1 MKKSICIFFILF
13 SFFNVF
19 ADESHYKNI
28 SKIEMEVLRNEK
40 IIGYSNYFFKHI
52 GDTMIVENYTKFN
65 VEMFGI
71 NVFTINS
78 KSKEIYEK
86 DKLLSFESST
96 SQNDK
101 KKFVKLTY
109 DKNKNKFIIN
119 GSSYVGEANQENIIG
134 NWWNAKILET
144 KTQISPLSGSI
155 KKQEVKFTNEDEV
168 EYKNKKI
175 KLSQF
180 KLKSTEDLPDDKRPL
195 KFNLKW
201 DEAEQSRTKVQ
212 YFISQA
218 VLQAA
223 VEAAANGVK
232 RENLAFNFSYP
243 EAYSTDH
250 LRAFKRIT
258 RRAVNIGLHD
268 ENYKTQERQSSTYLA
283 GSSMGG
289 LISAYAI
296 CEYPN
301 TFGSVACFSTHWT
314 ALNGVFIEYLK
325 NNIPNPSNHKFY
337 FDYGTLGLD
346 SQYETY
352 QIKVD
357 SLMIAKGYE
366 KNKSWLTKKFEGH
379 GHNEKFWRSRFHYP
393 FEFFFN
399 SQE

>member
-40 IIGYSNYFFKHI
+40 IIGYSNYFFKHS

-96 SQNDK
+96 LQNDK

-155 KKQEVKFTNEDEV
+155 KKQEVKFTNEDQV

-180 KLKSTEDLPDDKRPL
+180 KLKSTEDLPDDKKLDFDIWLEPN
-195 KFNLKW
+195 KGIIF
-201 DEAEQSRTKVQ
+201 KVK
-212 YFISQA
+212 YNR
-218 VLQAA
+218 LG
-223 VEAAANGVK
+223 NW
-232 RENLAFNFSYP
+232 
-243 EAYSTDH
+243 
-250 LRAFKRIT
+250 
-258 RRAVNIGLHD
+258 
-268 ENYKTQERQSSTYLA
+268 
-283 GSSMGG
+283 
-289 LISAYAI
+289 
-296 CEYPN
+296 EYR
-301 TFGSVACFSTHWT
+301 
-314 ALNGVFIEYLK
+314 LK
-325 NNIPNPSNHKFY
+325 N
-337 FDYGTLGLD
+337 
-346 SQYETY
+346 YE
-352 QIKVD
+352 
-357 SLMIAKGYE
+357 
-366 KNKSWLTKKFEGH
+366 
-379 GHNEKFWRSRFHYP
+379 
-393 FEFFFN
+393 
-399 SQE
+399 

>member
-1 MKKSICIFFILF
+1 MKKSICIFYILF

-19 ADESHYKNI
+19 ADESHYKDI

-96 SQNDK
+96 LQNDK

-155 KKQEVKFTNEDEV
+155 KKQEVKFTNEDQV

-180 KLKSTEDLPDDKRPL
+180 KLKSTEDLPDDKKLDFDIWLEPNKGIIFKVKYNRL
-195 KFNLKW
+195 GKW
-201 DEAEQSRTKVQ
+201 
-212 YFISQA
+212 
-218 VLQAA
+218 
-223 VEAAANGVK
+223 
-232 RENLAFNFSYP
+232 
-243 EAYSTDH
+243 
-250 LRAFKRIT
+250 
-258 RRAVNIGLHD
+258 
-268 ENYKTQERQSSTYLA
+268 
-283 GSSMGG
+283 
-289 LISAYAI
+289 
-296 CEYPN
+296 EYR
-301 TFGSVACFSTHWT
+301 
-314 ALNGVFIEYLK
+314 LK
-325 NNIPNPSNHKFY
+325 N
-337 FDYGTLGLD
+337 
-346 SQYETY
+346 YE
-352 QIKVD
+352 
-357 SLMIAKGYE
+357 
-366 KNKSWLTKKFEGH
+366 
-379 GHNEKFWRSRFHYP
+379 
-393 FEFFFN
+393 
-399 SQE
+399 

>member
-40 IIGYSNYFFKHI
+40 IIGFSNYFFKHS

-155 KKQEVKFTNEDEV
+155 KKQEVKFTNEDQV

-180 KLKSTEDLPDDKRPL
+180 KLKSTEDLPDDKKLDFDIWLEPN
-195 KFNLKW
+195 KGIIF
-201 DEAEQSRTKVQ
+201 KVK
-212 YFISQA
+212 YNR
-218 VLQAA
+218 L
-223 VEAAANGVK
+223 
-232 RENLAFNFSYP
+232 
-243 EAYSTDH
+243 
-250 LRAFKRIT
+250 
-258 RRAVNIGLHD
+258 
-268 ENYKTQERQSSTYLA
+268 
-283 GSSMGG
+283 GSW
-289 LISAYAI
+289 
-296 CEYPN
+296 EYR
-301 TFGSVACFSTHWT
+301 
-314 ALNGVFIEYLK
+314 LK
-325 NNIPNPSNHKFY
+325 N
-337 FDYGTLGLD
+337 
-346 SQYETY
+346 YE
-352 QIKVD
+352 
-357 SLMIAKGYE
+357 
-366 KNKSWLTKKFEGH
+366 
-379 GHNEKFWRSRFHYP
+379 
-393 FEFFFN
+393 
-399 SQE
+399 

>member
-1 MKKSICIFFILF
+1 MKKSICTFFILF

-40 IIGYSNYFFKHI
+40 IIGYSNYFFKHS

-155 KKQEVKFTNEDEV
+155 KKQEVKFNNEDQV

-180 KLKSTEDLPDDKRPL
+180 KLKSTEDLPDDKKLDFDIWLEPN
-195 KFNLKW
+195 KGIIF
-201 DEAEQSRTKVQ
+201 KVK
-212 YFISQA
+212 YNR
-218 VLQAA
+218 LG
-223 VEAAANGVK
+223 NW
-232 RENLAFNFSYP
+232 
-243 EAYSTDH
+243 
-250 LRAFKRIT
+250 
-258 RRAVNIGLHD
+258 
-268 ENYKTQERQSSTYLA
+268 
-283 GSSMGG
+283 
-289 LISAYAI
+289 
-296 CEYPN
+296 EYR
-301 TFGSVACFSTHWT
+301 
-314 ALNGVFIEYLK
+314 LK
-325 NNIPNPSNHKFY
+325 N
-337 FDYGTLGLD
+337 
-346 SQYETY
+346 YE
-352 QIKVD
+352 
-357 SLMIAKGYE
+357 
-366 KNKSWLTKKFEGH
+366 
-379 GHNEKFWRSRFHYP
+379 
-393 FEFFFN
+393 
-399 SQE
+399 

>member
-13 SFFNVF
+13 SFLHVF
-19 ADESHYKNI
+19 ADESPYKNI

-40 IIGYSNYFFKHI
+40 IIGYSNYFFKHS

-155 KKQEVKFTNEDEV
+155 KKQEVKFTNEDQV

-180 KLKSTEDLPDDKRPL
+180 KLKSTEDLPDDKKLDFDIWLEPN
-195 KFNLKW
+195 KGIIF
-201 DEAEQSRTKVQ
+201 KVK
-212 YFISQA
+212 YNR
-218 VLQAA
+218 L
-223 VEAAANGVK
+223 
-232 RENLAFNFSYP
+232 
-243 EAYSTDH
+243 
-250 LRAFKRIT
+250 
-258 RRAVNIGLHD
+258 
-268 ENYKTQERQSSTYLA
+268 
-283 GSSMGG
+283 GSW
-289 LISAYAI
+289 
-296 CEYPN
+296 EYR
-301 TFGSVACFSTHWT
+301 
-314 ALNGVFIEYLK
+314 LK
-325 NNIPNPSNHKFY
+325 N
-337 FDYGTLGLD
+337 
-346 SQYETY
+346 YE
-352 QIKVD
+352 
-357 SLMIAKGYE
+357 
-366 KNKSWLTKKFEGH
+366 
-379 GHNEKFWRSRFHYP
+379 
-393 FEFFFN
+393 
-399 SQE
+399 